1 VIDQHTSK
9 IQVESL
15 GMRLVSDMGEILG
28 KDEEEKKNKQ
38 QLMKL
43 RAKWG
48 RIKEKVD
55 GVCIIG
61 VEGIQ

>member
-1 VIDQHTSK
+1 
-9 IQVESL
+9 
-15 GMRLVSDMGEILG
+15 MRLVSDMGEILG

-61 VEGIQ
+61 VEGIQW